1 MAKSVGK
8 QVGSPAETPAA
19 STLSSDVT
27 EAKVSDWAL
36 STTTNVAPSGRIRG
50 VLVGVNLVIVLL
62 SLTVLWSAMYSSL
75 TRPSQPTTFLG
86 SLVSNSFLFT
96 LVMYFDVFLLILS
109 SVFIAVSLCGMVGA
123 LRENLAMLDYYRYL
137 LGAIVL
143 VNIATAIAGALLPR
157 PARNSLKESSY
168 KQFIEA
174 YRHSDDFQ
182 QVVDSLQ
189 KSMHCCGFSQDSFR
203 DWNLNEYFRCDVDNP
218 SNQRCAV
225 PSSCCRDRRPNAS
238 EVAEEV
244 TVPRFCGH
252 GVLLMSDEKAWEHV
266 NTRSCADALLSVV
279 TNNVVPLVG
288 FGMLLNMFLLFM
300 IVTTVV
306 LQDQVK
312 EVRAIYDAYYKAL
325 SQGQAGM
332 EESGIRLPE
341 KAAAAAPPDAKGAC
355 LFNWGET
362 DKPEAGPS
370 KGAVDAAK
378 TRSKRS
384 KPILPSP

>member
-19 STLSSDVT
+19 STLSSEDT
-27 EAKVSDWAL
+27 EAQVSDWAL

-50 VLVGVNLVIVLL
+50 VLVGINLVIVLL

-75 TRPSQPTTFLG
+75 TRPSQPTTFFG

-109 SVFIAVSLCGMVGA
+109 SVFIVVSHAAC
-123 LRENLAMLDYYRYL
+123 
-137 LGAIVL
+137 
-143 VNIATAIAGALLPR
+143 ATAIAGALLPR

-168 KQFIEA
+168 KEFIAA

-225 PSSCCRDRRPNAS
+225 PSSCCRYRSPNAS
-238 EVAEEV
+238 ELAEEV

-252 GVLLMSDEKAWEHV
+252 GVLLMSDENAWEYV

-279 TNNVVPLVG
+279 TDNVVALVG

-306 LQDQVK
+306 LQDQIK